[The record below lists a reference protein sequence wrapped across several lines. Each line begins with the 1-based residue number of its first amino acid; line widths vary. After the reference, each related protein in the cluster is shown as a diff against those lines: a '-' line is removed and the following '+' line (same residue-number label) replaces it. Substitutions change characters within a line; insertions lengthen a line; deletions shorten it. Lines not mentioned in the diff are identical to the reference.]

1 MTKLKTDIKSMDSHL
16 EVRHLRRKIAKS
28 VGFGAGGGKTIITSQ
43 KRLTEKVMH
52 HGVESIL

>member
-1 MTKLKTDIKSMDSHL
+1 MDSHL

-28 VGFGAGGGKTIITSQ
+28 VGFGAGGGKTIITLQ

>member
-16 EVRHLRRKIAKS
+16 EVRHLRRNNGQS
-28 VGFGAGGGKTIITSQ
+28 VGFGAGGGKTTITSQ